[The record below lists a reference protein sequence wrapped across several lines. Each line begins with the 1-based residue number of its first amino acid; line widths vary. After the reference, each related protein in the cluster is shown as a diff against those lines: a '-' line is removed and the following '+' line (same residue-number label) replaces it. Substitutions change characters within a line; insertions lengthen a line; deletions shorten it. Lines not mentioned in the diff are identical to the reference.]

1 MHVFEFKLVT
11 HFQIS
16 LAENF
21 LSLNEDCWK
30 PPSFKIFLT
39 SLHSA
44 NHFSKARKRQGL
56 SLYRE
61 NANALGLSESLKLQS
76 YL

>member
-1 MHVFEFKLVT
+1 MHVFEFKLMT
-11 HFQIS
+11 YFQIS

-30 PPSFKIFLT
+30 PPFFKIFLT
-39 SLHSA
+39 SLHST
-44 NHFSKARKRQGL
+44 NHFSKARRHQEL

-61 NANALGLSESLKLQS
+61 NLNALGLSESLKLQS
-76 YL
+76 CL

>member
-30 PPSFKIFLT
+30 PLSFEIFLT

-44 NHFSKARKRQGL
+44 NHFTKARRHQEL
-56 SLYRE
+56 SLCRE
-61 NANALGLSESLKLQS
+61 NAQGLLESLNLQS